1 MKPSHIEREV
11 ELTMSSLDRLR
22 KSFAP
27 SDFADTLTSKLI
39 FAEDQV
45 KWINRTKLALAAMIA
60 MAILNGA
67 LMFKN
72 QLNKRD
78 LMLDSIAQQYHLN
91 GDL

>member
-1 MKPSHIEREV
+1 MKPSEIEREV

-22 KSFAP
+22 KASAP
-27 SDFADTLTSKLI
+27 SGFAETLTSKLI
-39 FAEDQV
+39 FSEDQV
-45 KWINRTKLALAAMIA
+45 KWVNRAKLALAAMIA

-67 LMFKN
+67 LMLKN
-72 QLNKRD
+72 ELNKRD